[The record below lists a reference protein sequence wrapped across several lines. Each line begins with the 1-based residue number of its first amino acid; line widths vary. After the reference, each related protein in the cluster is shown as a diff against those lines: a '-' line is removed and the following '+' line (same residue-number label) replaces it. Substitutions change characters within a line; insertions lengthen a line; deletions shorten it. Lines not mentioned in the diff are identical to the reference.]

1 LQGSLMF
8 YLYFYNGRKMSSNLQ
23 EEPSEALPP
32 RGHWQRWLHKLKP
45 SVRIQSEMD
54 RAVQF
59 CRYYSKTLIII
70 FAPLIFLPLVFSP
83 GTSES
88 KCLYVVLLM
97 AAYWLFEVMPL
108 AVTALIPAFL
118 YPILGIMSSS
128 KVCESYMPDV
138 NFLSFG
144 GLIVALAV
152 EKCRLHNRVALRVLT
167 LVGSD
172 PKWVMFGFMTIT
184 AFLSMWMNNTA
195 CTAMMVPI
203 AQSVIEEWNRN
214 IPEEEVDGNE
224 STELVVRHDKAD
236 KDKPK
241 DGSHLGESS
250 ARQEVVPGE
259 VKQMTKEDEAKAKSL
274 LISIAYSSSI
284 GGTATLTG
292 SPTNI
297 SSIGLLKNL
306 FPLDGGRSVTYVKYF
321 LYAFP
326 TMIYSLVISWLLLLF
341 YFIGPMKTIRQ
352 LNCFKKKSREQKR
365 DRIKD
370 LIVQRYKALPP
381 VTFAELSVLVIF
393 GILIVLWVLRDLG
406 LPGFSGFGVLFKKG
420 FFSDAT
426 SAVLISVVLFAFPD
440 TRPSF
445 TIPIQTEGKNIGKPQ
460 PFGTL
465 MDWATMKARFPWDVI
480 FLLGGGF
487 ALAAGVKASGL
498 SVAIGNLLSNMGN
511 LPVGIIQLLCVL
523 MAIGITNIAS
533 NVVTASILIPI
544 VSGLAQKLTLNP
556 LSLILP
562 VTLGCS
568 YAFMLPVGTPP
579 NAIVF
584 APGFLKLSDMIGAGF
599 FISIA
604 TSLVIVLHSQTL
616 ARLYIDLDNFPYW
629 AMVQNGTVAANVTAN
644 A

>member
-259 VKQMTKEDEAKAKSL
+259 VKQMTKEDEAKAK
-274 LISIAYSSSI
+274 IFFHWMVDA
-284 GGTATLTG
+284 
-292 SPTNI
+292 
-297 SSIGLLKNL
+297 
-306 FPLDGGRSVTYVKYF
+306 YF

>member
-1 LQGSLMF
+1 
-8 YLYFYNGRKMSSNLQ
+8 MSSNLQ

-70 FAPLIFLPLVFSP
+70 FAPLIFLPLVFTP

-152 EKCRLHNRVALRVLT
+152 EKCKLHNRVALRVLT

-250 ARQEVVPGE
+250 ARQEIVPGE
-259 VKQMTKEDEAKAKSL
+259 VRQMTKEDEAKAKSL

-297 SSIGLLKNL
+297 SSIGLLKT
-306 FPLDGGRSVTYVKYF
+306 FFHWMVDAV
-321 LYAFP
+321 
-326 TMIYSLVISWLLLLF
+326 LL
-341 YFIGPMKTIRQ
+341 M
-352 LNCFKKKSREQKR
+352 LN
-365 DRIKD
+365 

-629 AMVQNGTVAANVTAN
+629 AMVQNGTVAANMTAN